1 MLPSWIPGSYLLREF
16 ARQVVAIRAEA
27 AGRPIALEQS
37 AKGTWLAVD
46 AARPLVVTL
55 TVHAFDLSVR
65 GAYFDHER
73 AFFNGTS
80 LFLLVEGRDAEPVE
94 LMLRRP
100 AHPVTAGWRVA
111 SAMRARDVDA
121 EGFGTYVADN
131 YDELIDH
138 PFEIGSH
145 AAVEFVAAGVPH
157 RFVIAGRFDTDPER
171 LAADLSQLCTAQIDF
186 FGRPAPFDHYS
197 FLGLAVGDGYGGLE
211 HRASSS
217 LIFKRD
223 NLPRPGEPG
232 IPADYQGFLA
242 LCSHEYF
249 HSWHIKRSKPAAF
262 MPYRLDRRNHTRPLW
277 VFEGITS
284 YYQELFLLRSGLLG
298 SAAFLRRIG
307 ELLTRVYRVP
317 GRQRQSLA
325 ESSFNA
331 WDRLYKPDANS
342 VNTGV
347 SYYSKGAMIALAL
360 DLMLRRGGAATLD
373 DIVRAL
379 WLRFGQPGI
388 GLPEDGF
395 EDLAAEYGGDSVRAF
410 LTGAIEGTDDPD
422 LPALLDAFGLRLKF
436 RQVEGAQ
443 DRGGTPPSATAPRL
457 GIGAAWQAHGAGLK
471 LTQVPDGQPA
481 QAAGLAPDDVIVAL
495 DRIQANYATLTT
507 RLSRYEAGDAIPVS
521 YFRGDEL
528 RETELVLEALPSDSC
543 YIEIVADADEGSIE
557 LRRAWLGE

>member
-1 MLPSWIPGSYLLREF
+1 
-16 ARQVVAIRAEA
+16 
-27 AGRPIALEQS
+27 
-37 AKGTWLAVD
+37 
-46 AARPLVVTL
+46 
-55 TVHAFDLSVR
+55 
-65 GAYFDHER
+65 
-73 AFFNGTS
+73 
-80 LFLLVEGRDAEPVE
+80 
-94 LMLRRP
+94 
-100 AHPVTAGWRVA
+100 
-111 SAMRARDVDA
+111 
-121 EGFGTYVADN
+121 
-131 YDELIDH
+131 
-138 PFEIGSH
+138 
-145 AAVEFVAAGVPH
+145 
-157 RFVIAGRFDTDPER
+157 
-171 LAADLSQLCTAQIDF
+171 
-186 FGRPAPFDHYS
+186 
-197 FLGLAVGDGYGGLE
+197 
-211 HRASSS
+211 
-217 LIFKRD
+217 
-223 NLPRPGEPG
+223 
-232 IPADYQGFLA
+232 
-242 LCSHEYF
+242 
-249 HSWHIKRSKPAAF
+249 
-262 MPYRLDRRNHTRPLW
+262 
-277 VFEGITS
+277 
-284 YYQELFLLRSGLLG
+284 
-298 SAAFLRRIG
+298 
-307 ELLTRVYRVP
+307 LLTRVYRVP